1 MSEKGEAPTPRP
13 RRGRYRD
20 PQAHAAVL
28 AATRDLVAELGYH
41 KVTMERIAVRAGVAR
56 MTLYRWWPNKAAV
69 VTEAVADQ
77 LTPGPQPDTG
87 SVREDALAYV
97 ADLVR
102 TLTLLGDPSVVA
114 GALVERGE
122 AGRAELRDL
131 LVAWSEPGAALLR
144 RGVERGELPADLDAP
159 AVIDG
164 WLGYGLYRVVFLE
177 SEPTAADVSGLV
189 DALPYLNRADRVIN

>member
-1 MSEKGEAPTPRP
+1 MDESTTPRP
-13 RRGRYRD
+13 RRGRHRD

-28 AATRDLVAELGYH
+28 SAARELVAELGYH
-41 KVTMERIAVRAGVAR
+41 KVTMERIATRAGVAK

-69 VTEAVADQ
+69 VTEAVAGQ

-87 SVREDALAYV
+87 SVREDARAYL
-97 ADLVR
+97 ADLLR

-131 LVAWSEPGAALLR
+131 LVAWGEPGIALLR
-144 RGVERGELPADLDAP
+144 RGVDRGELPVGLDAA
-159 AVIDG
+159 AVVDS
-164 WLGYGLYRVVFLE
+164 WLGYALYRVVFLQ
-177 SEPTAADVSGLV
+177 SEPSEADVAGLLA
-189 DALPYLNRADRVIN
+189 ALPYEDGAR

>member
-1 MSEKGEAPTPRP
+1 MDEPTAPRP

-28 AATRDLVAELGYH
+28 RAARELVAELGYH
-41 KVTMERIAVRAGVAR
+41 KVTMERIAARAGVAK

-69 VTEAVADQ
+69 ITEAVTDQ
-77 LTPGPQPDTG
+77 LAPGPQPDTG
-87 SVREDALAYV
+87 SVREDARAHV
-97 ADLVR
+97 ADLVH

-131 LVAWSEPGAALLR
+131 LVAWSEPGAVLLR
-144 RGVERGELPADLDAP
+144 RGIERGELPAGLDVG
-159 AVIDG
+159 AVIDS
-164 WLGYGLYRVVFLE
+164 WLGYALYRVVFLE
-177 SEPTAADVSGLV
+177 SAPTEADLAGLV
-189 DALPYLNRADRVIN
+189 DALPYTRRET

>member
-1 MSEKGEAPTPRP
+1 MEESKAPRP
-13 RRGRYRD
+13 RRGRHRD

-28 AATRDLVAELGYH
+28 RAARELVAELGYH
-41 KVTMERIAVRAGVAR
+41 KVTMERIAARAGVAK

-69 VTEAVADQ
+69 ITEAVTDQ
-77 LTPGPQPDTG
+77 LAPGPQPDTG
-87 SVREDALAYV
+87 SVREDARAHV

-144 RGVERGELPADLDAP
+144 RGIERGELPTGLDAA
-159 AVIDG
+159 AVIDS
-164 WLGYGLYRVVFLE
+164 WLGYALYRVVFLE
-177 SEPTAADVSGLV
+177 SAPTEADLAGLV
-189 DALPYLNRADRVIN
+189 DALPYTHREA